1 MNNFKT
7 KVYDLDV
14 DKLKTVSVALKKL
27 SDLVS
32 KENVERTV
40 YNKHNTKLNNLEI
53 KIPDVMN
60 LIRITNTTQIIK
72 VCKKELMMLIKST
85 R

>member
-7 KVYDLDV
+7 KAYDLDV
-14 DKLKTVSVALKKL
+14 DKLKSVSVALKKL

-53 KIPDVMN
+53 EILDVMN
-60 LIRITNTTQIIK
+60 LIRIINTTQIIL
-72 VCKKELMMLIKST
+72 VSKKELMMLIKST

>member
-32 KENVERTV
+32 KENVERTA
-40 YNKHNTKLNNLEI
+40 YNKHNTKLNNFEI

>member
-40 YNKHNTKLNNLEI
+40 YNKHNTTLNNLEI

>member
-27 SDLVS
+27 TDLVS

-60 LIRITNTTQIIK
+60 LIRITNTTQTIK